1 MESKTRTRGR
11 SAAAA
16 VAMLAVFFFGSS
28 GAWLIGGGQALA
40 GGTSPP
46 PPAPQ
51 PDPVG
56 GSGTPTGT
64 GSAPPAKHRR
74 DRTPPA
80 SVRHLAAR
88 VKTPGRIVLTW
99 TIANPGDVAHVIVRR
114 GRAGACS
121 VTAGAGTLIGG
132 LSSRRRQADTTE
144 RDKTAYCYAVSAVD
158 RHGNV
163 SRAATLRRVINRG
176 VPPGRVTDVNARV
189 GAGGAVRLSWTNP
202 AGHIARVVV
211 ARGPAGVCPT
221 TPAEGR
227 RIGGLARRTGA
238 VDDNAQTGMRY
249 CYSVFAID
257 RVGLVSPVASQTA
270 EVPALTIPPR
280 AAAPPAPAP
289 WSGSASGPGPSS
301 GSQLTR
307 IVGGGALVLAV
318 LAVAAF
324 RRVRREARW
333 HVRTGYTLRDV
344 ARVDLSAYDPVALV
358 IPAALGA
365 GVVGAIVVFL
375 LSV

>member
-1 MESKTRTRGR
+1 
-11 SAAAA
+11 
-16 VAMLAVFFFGSS
+16 
-28 GAWLIGGGQALA
+28 
-40 GGTSPP
+40 
-46 PPAPQ
+46 
-51 PDPVG
+51 
-56 GSGTPTGT
+56 
-64 GSAPPAKHRR
+64 
-74 DRTPPA
+74 
-80 SVRHLAAR
+80 

-121 VTAGAGTLIGG
+121 ATAGAGTVIGG

-144 RDKTAYCYAVSAVD
+144 RDKTAYCYAVVAVD

-163 SRAATLRRVINRG
+163 SSAATLRRVINRG
-176 VPPGRVTDVNARV
+176 VPPGLVTDVNARV

-202 AGHIARVVV
+202 AGRIARVVV
-211 ARGPAGVCPT
+211 ARGPAGDCPT
-221 TPAEGR
+221 MPAEGR
-227 RIGGLARRTGA
+227 RIGDLARRTGA

-257 RVGLVSPVASQTA
+257 RVGLVSPAASQTA
-270 EVPALTIPPR
+270 EVPAPTIPPK
-280 AAAPPAPAP
+280 AAAPPAPAAG
-289 WSGSASGPGPSS
+289 SGAGPGPRPGSGS
-301 GSQLTR
+301 GSQLMR
-307 IVGGGALVLAV
+307 IVGGGALILAV

-344 ARVDLSAYDPVALV
+344 ARVDLSAYDPMALV